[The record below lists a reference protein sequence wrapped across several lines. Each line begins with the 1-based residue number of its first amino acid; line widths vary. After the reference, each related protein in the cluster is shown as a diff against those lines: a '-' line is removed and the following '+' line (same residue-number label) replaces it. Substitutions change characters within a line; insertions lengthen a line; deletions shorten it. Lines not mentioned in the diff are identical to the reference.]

1 MAERM
6 VEIDYS
12 PSEGLTL
19 RFRPISLSL
28 VPEPTRQHLLAA
40 NRELLL
46 ALRSFVDQAIE
57 RVESSAGPSRGP
69 RRVRVRDADQATED
83 QSPQRP

>member
-1 MAERM
+1 MAKRV

-12 PSEGLTL
+12 ATEGLTL
-19 RFRPISLSL
+19 RFRPASMGLI
-28 VPEPTRQHLLAA
+28 PEPTRQHIRAA

-57 RVESSAGPSRGP
+57 GMEPEGKAGGP
-69 RRVRVRDADQATED
+69 RRVHVRDAEEEPAEG
-83 QSPQRP
+83 